1 MAGKGWP
8 ALLSLAVLWTVAVLT
23 AHAFSATAAG
33 AAAAPA
39 SSFSRHAPG
48 TVGTRTSPS
57 PPPPPP
63 PRPGSHGQRRQETVP
78 PPPPPPPPASVT
90 ASSAPVTA
98 LAPDDIAVVGG
109 DGRDGQGVLLRFT
122 PPSLDFRRQP
132 VCIASVRDVELTH
145 MGAPGD
151 LPVSLTAVR
160 PWSSEAGVIGR
171 VPSPG
176 NLADA
181 VDEGMHFLTSTF
193 EPVTLHPGNSTTLQV
208 ILLPRAIGAIEGTLM
223 VESSTGFVISYPLL
237 AEGVGNPYNLQPV
250 VARLPVGASLT
261 RSITLYNPHRDVL
274 HVKELFTTDRF
285 LHLSLPDPPQQHG
298 TRLAD
303 AAAAGSDASVG
314 DDVDVW
320 KIPPHSHSD
329 IITVKFQS
337 HKAGKYDGYVHV
349 KTSHND
355 MVLPVVISVLR
366 GGLLSSPMSLDM
378 GAVAVAASAAI
389 HSPKSA
395 RAAGGWQSPSVHH
408 AVSQPGPLKASITL
422 SNTGAS
428 PVRIVAARLS
438 KPHPRLSL
446 WSKPVRPPAC
456 MLVVRAR

>member
-1 MAGKGWP
+1 M
-8 ALLSLAVLWTVAVLT
+8 
-23 AHAFSATAAG
+23 
-33 AAAAPA
+33 
-39 SSFSRHAPG
+39 
-48 TVGTRTSPS
+48 
-57 PPPPPP
+57 
-63 PRPGSHGQRRQETVP
+63 
-78 PPPPPPPPASVT
+78 
-90 ASSAPVTA
+90 
-98 LAPDDIAVVGG
+98 
-109 DGRDGQGVLLRFT
+109 
-122 PPSLDFRRQP
+122 
-132 VCIASVRDVELTH
+132 
-145 MGAPGD
+145 
-151 LPVSLTAVR
+151 
-160 PWSSEAGVIGR
+160 
-171 VPSPG
+171 
-176 NLADA
+176 
-181 VDEGMHFLTSTF
+181 
-193 EPVTLHPGNSTTLQV
+193 
-208 ILLPRAIGAIEGTLM
+208 
-223 VESSTGFVISYPLL
+223 
-237 AEGVGNPYNLQPV
+237 
-250 VARLPVGASLT
+250 
-261 RSITLYNPHRDVL
+261 
-274 HVKELFTTDRF
+274 
-285 LHLSLPDPPQQHG
+285 
-298 TRLAD
+298 
-303 AAAAGSDASVG
+303 
-314 DDVDVW
+314 DVW